1 MRDLIDKDHKV
12 MDDYYELLERYEEG
26 DFSKVKMINE
36 LKKLIKEDPY
46 FFDSYSSLY
55 LLLSESKKEKEAIK
69 LLNEGYKKSLEV
81 ILDKKGEWP
90 DSMEW
95 GFLENRHVIRII
107 LNKAIL
113 EWELEDNDVALDLF
127 RNLLRTNPRDN
138 AGVRF
143 YILAIKMKMTFDDY
157 EEKFNRGGYYDS
169 DSWKWFNEN
178 VESFSDEFGEWMN
191 GED

>member
-1 MRDLIDKDHKV
+1 MRDFIDKDHKV

-69 LLNEGYKKSLEV
+69 LLNDGYKKSLEV
-81 ILDKKGEWP
+81 ILNKKGEWP

-95 GFLENRHVIRII
+95 GFLENRHLIRLIC
-107 LNKAIL
+107 NKAIL
-113 EWELEDNDVALDLF
+113 EWEFENNDVALDLF

-157 EEKFNRGGYYDS
+157 EEIFNRGGYYDS

-178 VESFSDEFGEWMN
+178 VESFPDEFGEWMN
-191 GED
+191 AED